1 MYSLNGATRSRNKMG
16 RNCVSGR
23 CSQPGRSLT
32 NLSQRLLV
40 RINDAAGLLLGGREH
55 RLIAHAAPGLEVR
68 GFGDAVIL
76 DLQHSG
82 FGPFAVFAEPD
93 AGRHNSV
100 ELVGAQ
106 MIGDLVVVDAV

>member
-1 MYSLNGATRSRNKMG
+1 MRTRFSACWLIRPLVG
-16 RNCVSGR
+16 IDYV
-23 CSQPGRSLT
+23 PGP
-32 NLSQRLLV
+32 V
-40 RINDAAGLLLGGREH
+40 FFGREH
-55 RLIAHAAPGLEVR
+55 GLIAHAAPGLEVR

-106 MIGDLVVVDAV
+106 MISDLVVVDAV